1 MSGNN
6 KKGKIVIDPG
16 HGRLGNPHTTKE
28 GFYEGTQNFILA
40 TYLKEYLEK
49 LDFFVEL
56 TRKDIN
62 EDPSLMERG
71 YMAKGASMFISLHS
85 NAPGD
90 PQNDYE
96 RSVYHTHRGV
106 ETYYS
111 LSNTEKNS
119 ILARMLNDAVVECM
133 QTLDR
138 GIKTREYPDRP
149 GIDYYGV
156 LRYSVEAGCSRAVII
171 EHGFHTNPEDS
182 AFLQKDRCLK
192 KLAKIEAE
200 VIDKYF
206 AENTI

>member
-182 AFLQKDRCLK
+182 AFLQDSECLAR
-192 KLAKIEAE
+192 LAKAEAE
-200 VIDKYF
+200 VIDKWF
-206 AENTI
+206 